1 MDFDDLLRAGIMR
14 AGHAH
19 GGAGANGNRR
29 TIRVNSKTD
38 RNDKKSQTG
47 PSPEAGGMEAVVERT
62 SHDVTVCSDVG
73 TKSYLACA
81 GPHPSS

>member
-47 PSPEAGGMEAVVERT
+47 PSPEAGGMDAVVERT
-62 SHDVTVCSDVG
+62 SHDVTACSDVG
-73 TKSYLACA
+73 AESALVGA
-81 GPHPSS
+81 GSHPSS